1 VGLLHIEGAAA
12 TEMREGW
19 VGFNDRGGG
28 GSLMLVVVACCETRG
43 QEGLT
48 GDRLDAIMQAQ

>member
-28 GSLMLVVVACCETRG
+28 GSLMLVVVVVACCETG
-43 QEGLT
+43 SGSV
-48 GDRLDAIMQAQ
+48 